1 MITRSLHNERDL
13 LLQVAKGD
21 EQAFTALYQGY
32 QDGLNK
38 FILSYIKSREIA
50 EDLQQEVFL
59 KIWERRSYLPELAS
73 FRNYLFIIARNH
85 TLDVLRSAA
94 RLSAAKGN
102 FYKNYAV
109 LHSNNTYDSLLLKG
123 YSEYIQKMLSSL
135 SPKTREVFLLCRQE
149 NKSHKEIADLLGIT
163 QDAVKRHMITANKA
177 FKDSVDKQFGI
188 SLSLVALLMGHS

>member
-21 EQAFTALYQGY
+21 EQAFTTLYQGY